1 MSEENNL
8 VAVVRTE
15 FGKGA
20 ARRARRDGQVPT
32 VLYGHGED
40 PRHLNVPARDFA
52 AILRAHGTN
61 AILTLDIEGTE
72 QVALTKS
79 VVVHPIRNYIE
90 HADLLVIKKG
100 EKVTIDVNVIV
111 VGDAAAGT
119 MVAQDAST
127 ISIEADALHIP
138 EQIEVSVEGL
148 EIGTQILASQL
159 ELPKGSTLQADADTL
174 IVNVVAAPT
183 EADLEEG
190 AEAPPPTR
198 LQKRPDPLG
207 SNRTHC
213 ARRVIPI
220 RSDAPFVRSRKNQA
234 RK

>member
-1 MSEENNL
+1 MSDENRL
-8 VAVVRTE
+8 VAAVRTE

-20 ARRARRDGQVPT
+20 ARRARRDGQVPA

-40 PRHLNVPARDFA
+40 PRHLNVPSRDFA

-61 AILTLDIEGTE
+61 AILTLDIEGKE

-100 EKVTIDVNVIV
+100 EKVTVDVPV
-111 VGDAAAGT
+111 VVTGEAAAGT
-119 MVAQDAST
+119 LVAQDAAT
-127 ISIEADALHIP
+127 ISLEADALHIP

-148 EIGTQILASQL
+148 EVGTQILANQL
-159 ELPKGSTLQADADTL
+159 ELPKGSTLQADEELL

-183 EADLEEG
+183 AADLEEETG
-190 AEAPPPTR
+190 ETAAEPAEAPAEE
-198 LQKRPDPLG
+198 G
-207 SNRTHC
+207 AES
-213 ARRVIPI
+213 
-220 RSDAPFVRSRKNQA
+220 
-234 RK
+234 